1 MIEDMEGKK
10 APEGENLS
18 EGLQKTQENPVTI
31 DLEKEEAKNDKMNRD
46 RKRKCVL
53 RACQKRKKTL

>member
-1 MIEDMEGKK
+1 MIQDMTKAGYTVIEAIEMIEDMEGKK

-31 DLEKEEAKNDKMNRD
+31 DLEKEEE
-46 RKRKCVL
+46 
-53 RACQKRKKTL
+53 